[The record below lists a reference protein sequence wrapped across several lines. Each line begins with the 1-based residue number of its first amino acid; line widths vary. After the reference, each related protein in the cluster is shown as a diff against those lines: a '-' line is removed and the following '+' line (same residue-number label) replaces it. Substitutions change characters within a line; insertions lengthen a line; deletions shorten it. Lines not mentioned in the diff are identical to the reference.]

1 MLVMAIPLNILLMV
15 SGWSPLAEAFPPSIR
30 KPRPVT
36 PLFITTSKVSLSPS
50 SSSAS
55 SVRVGE
61 RGPRLSGGEVG
72 EVTVKGRI
80 KHQNTNNYII
90 YIAAYT
96 YYFQKIYSII
106 YHNTVE
112 CTSLSQT
119 LII

>member
-1 MLVMAIPLNILLMV
+1 MLVMALPLNILLMV

-61 RGPRLSGGEVG
+61 RGPRLSAGEVGEVG
-72 EVTVKGRI
+72 EVTVKGRV
-80 KHQNTNNYII
+80 KHQNTNNII

-96 YYFQKIYSII
+96 NYFQKYIQSFNKILLNVLLYLK
-106 YHNTVE
+106 H
-112 CTSLSQT
+112 
-119 LII
+119 